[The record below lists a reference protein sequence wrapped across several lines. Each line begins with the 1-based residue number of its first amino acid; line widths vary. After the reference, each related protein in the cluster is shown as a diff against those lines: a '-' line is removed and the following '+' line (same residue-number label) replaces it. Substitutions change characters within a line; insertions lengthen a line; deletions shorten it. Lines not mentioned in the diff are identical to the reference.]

1 MRTIILSLLAIM
13 MAAAARAEGASPVVV
28 ELYTSQGCSSCPP
41 ADAYMGELARR
52 DDVIGLSFHVDYWD
66 YIGWKDTFALPEAA
80 ERQRRY
86 AERMN
91 LRYVYTPQMVIGGRR
106 QEVGSNRN
114 AIETAIDYVR
124 MMAPPVHIA
133 FERNNDGSTGRL
145 RLQGPPPAKPATVW
159 LAEIDYRR
167 RVRITRGENRSR
179 ELNYFNVVRRIRP
192 LGTWEGGEARYDLDL
207 AAIAAAGRDGC
218 VVIVQEDGS
227 AGPLLGALRIDV
239 SG

>member
-1 MRTIILSLLAIM
+1 MRMIMLSLLTLVLAV
-13 MAAAARAEGASPVVV
+13 AARAESKPPVVV

-52 DDVIGLSFHVDYWD
+52 SDVIGLSFHVDYWD
-66 YIGWKDTFALPEAA
+66 YIGWKDTFALPEAT

-86 AERMN
+86 AEKMN

-114 AIETAIDYVR
+114 AVETAIDYVR

-133 FERNNDGSTGRL
+133 FERKGNGGQL
-145 RLQGPPPAKPATVW
+145 RLQGPAPAKPATVW

-167 RVRITRGENRSR
+167 KVRITRGENRAR
-179 ELNYFNVVRRIRP
+179 ELDYFNVVRRIRP
-192 LGTWEGGEARYDLDL
+192 LGSWSGGEALYDLDL

-218 VVIVQEDGS
+218 VIIVQEEGS
-227 AGPLLGALRIDV
+227 AGPILGALRIDV